1 MGSWYRLF
9 KSSGKC
15 DRKEEPRRGTKS
27 RPRLQLWSDEN
38 VPAVGAK
45 GQDTEQ
51 ARQAG
56 SMARPHR
63 NPRPF
68 WLVPPVLSELPINT
82 AGDRGNRA
90 SKQPF
95 GQESK
100 PTAWLRHCFLWA
112 VPLPLVAGQFCFLCL
127 FSWESR
133 AHKSPQ
139 AELCP
144 PPNCGADPPTHVR
157 PGPAPQAVKTCYG
170 NCHSKHLLRLWA
182 FPSSR
187 NQRVNTWGG
196 MAGL

>member
-9 KSSGKC
+9 KLSGKC

-27 RPRLQLWSDEN
+27 RPRLQLCSDAN

-82 AGDRGNRA
+82 AGD
-90 SKQPF
+90 
-95 GQESK
+95 
-100 PTAWLRHCFLWA
+100 
-112 VPLPLVAGQFCFLCL
+112 
-127 FSWESR
+127 
-133 AHKSPQ
+133 
-139 AELCP
+139 
-144 PPNCGADPPTHVR
+144 
-157 PGPAPQAVKTCYG
+157 
-170 NCHSKHLLRLWA
+170 
-182 FPSSR
+182 
-187 NQRVNTWGG
+187 
-196 MAGL
+196 